1 MTVMTAKQARFES
14 KRLEV
19 IRGAARVFA
28 RLGFHGASLNA
39 VADELQ
45 ITPAAL
51 YYYVKSKD
59 ELLLEAGNFATER
72 LEPVVEALKV
82 DTTRN
87 GLEKLRHFFR
97 VYADYSCDD
106 FGRCFALSN
115 PDDLPSPYRESDL
128 EGRRVLTE
136 FARSLIREGISG
148 RFDPALRRPAARLHA
163 LRRHQFDGALAV
175 PVGSAFADPGY
186 GCHARHAR
194 GGHRIAGVY
203 QLAATSVSR
212 PCERRALQFRLAPGA
227 A

>member
-1 MTVMTAKQARFES
+1 MTAMTAKQARFES

-82 DTTRN
+82 DKTRN

-115 PDDLPSPYRESDL
+115 PDDLPSPYREFDL

-136 FARSLIREGISG
+136 FARSLIREGIRDGSIQPCDDRLLAFMLYGATNSMARWLSPSG
-148 RFDPALRRPAARLHA
+148 PRSPIQVMDAMLDMLVE
-163 LRRHQFDGALAV
+163 GI
-175 PVGSAFADPGY
+175 GSQES
-186 GCHARHAR
+186 
-194 GGHRIAGVY
+194 I
-203 QLAATSVSR
+203 S
-212 PCERRALQFRLAPGA
+212 
-227 A
+227 